1 MTRVLVYGYGNPGRL
16 DDGLGP
22 ALVAALAERG
32 LAGEI
37 TLESGYQLQVEDA
50 ELVAGHDVVVF
61 VDAHTSCASP
71 FELRRLEPRSETE
84 FTTHALAPAAVLALA
99 HEHFGSRAEGFV
111 LGIRGYTFDDYGE
124 RLSPLAQSNLAAAV
138 QFVLQA
144 LRDGR
149 IDAPARTGPGS
160 PEGDLHVRA

>member
-1 MTRVLVYGYGNPGRL
+1 VTRVLVFGYGNPGRL

-22 ALVAALAERG
+22 ALVEALAERG

-50 ELVAGHDVVVF
+50 ELVANHDVVVF
-61 VDAHTSCASP
+61 VDAHTSCAPP
-71 FELRRLEPRSETE
+71 FELHRLEARSETE
-84 FTTHALAPAAVLALA
+84 FTTHALTPAAVLALA
-99 HEHFGSRAEGFV
+99 REHFGSHAAGYV
-111 LGIRGYTFDDYGE
+111 LGIRGYAFDDFGE

-149 IDAPARTGPGS
+149 IDVPAVAGN